1 MSQPSIESRDISN
14 ERAFAQAV
22 ERDSEVELADAYT
35 LQIDI
40 DREEDLELF
49 RAQLSRLVE
58 HCPTL
63 FHELGEY
70 DIQEGLFFAHGL
82 KLDGVKYK
90 SRTKGYH
97 IILKLN
103 EEMDVVE
110 RIMLQACLGSDRVR
124 EVLSYCRYAKG
135 EANPVLLFR
144 PKPAQDTS
152 IYI

>member
-1 MSQPSIESRDISN
+1 MNQPSINSRDISN

-22 ERDSEVELADAYT
+22 ERGCEVELADAYT

-63 FHELGEY
+63 FRELGADE
-70 DIQEGLFFAHGL
+70 IQEGLFFVRGL

-90 SRTKGYH
+90 SRTKGHH
-97 IILKLN
+97 IILKLASAL
-103 EEMDVVE
+103 DPVT

-135 EANPVLLFR
+135 EPNPVLLFR
-144 PKPAQDTS
+144 PKPQS
-152 IYI
+152 ESVEVQ